1 MYKVKTSKTF
11 TEKQEKKIEK
21 YISLATKFNETHN
34 IFVRKNEEEVFNED
48 IMDCLPILQAIE
60 PNRSIADL
68 GSGGG
73 LPGIL
78 ISITNPNN
86 KISLIESSQKKC
98 YFLRL
103 LIDELDLKNTSVIN
117 TTITE
122 KNKLGLFD
130 IITAR
135 AFAQTRRII
144 SLTKN
149 NIHKK
154 SKYLLLK
161 GKYKKIQQELQSLDI
176 KKFRYEIT
184 KLDHQTKERNLIMI
198 KKNE

>member
-78 ISITNPNN
+78 ISITNPDN
-86 KISLIESSQKKC
+86 KISLIESNQKKC

-161 GKYKKIQQELQSLDI
+161 GKYKKIQEELQSLDI

>member
-135 AFAQTRRII
+135 AFAQIRRII

-149 NIHKK
+149 NTHKK

-161 GKYKKIQQELQSLDI
+161 GKYKKIQEELQSLDI

>member
-11 TEKQEKKIEK
+11 TEKQEKKIKK
-21 YISLATKFNETHN
+21 YISLATKFNQTHN

-161 GKYKKIQQELQSLDI
+161 GKYKKIQEELQSLDI

>member
-1 MYKVKTSKTF
+1 MYKVKISKTL

-161 GKYKKIQQELQSLDI
+161 GKYKKIQEELQSLDI

>member
-1 MYKVKTSKTF
+1 MYEVRKSKTF
-11 TEKQEKKIEK
+11 TEKQEEKIEK

-34 IFVRKNEEEVFNED
+34 IFVRKNKEEVFNED

-103 LIDELDLKNTSVIN
+103 LVDELDLKNTSVIN

-135 AFAQTRRII
+135 AFAQIRRII

-149 NIHKK
+149 NTHKK

-161 GKYKKIQQELQSLDI
+161 GKYKKIQEELQSLDI

>member
-144 SLTKN
+144 NLTKN

-161 GKYKKIQQELQSLDI
+161 GKYKKIQEELQSLDI

>member
-161 GKYKKIQQELQSLDI
+161 GKYKKIQEELQSLDI

>member
-1 MYKVKTSKTF
+1 MHKVKTRKTF

-21 YISLATKFNETHN
+21 YISLATKFNQTHN
-34 IFVRKNEEEVFNED
+34 IFARKNEEEVFNED
-48 IMDCLPILQAIE
+48 IMDCLPILQTIE

-144 SLTKN
+144 NLTKN

-161 GKYKKIQQELQSLDI
+161 GKYKKIQEELQSLDI

>member
-1 MYKVKTSKTF
+1 MYEVRKSKTF
-11 TEKQEKKIEK
+11 TEKQEEKIEK

-34 IFVRKNEEEVFNED
+34 IFVRKNKEEVFNED

-103 LIDELDLKNTSVIN
+103 LVDELDLKNTSVIN

-144 SLTKN
+144 NLTKN

>member
-1 MYKVKTSKTF
+1 MYKVKISKTF

-161 GKYKKIQQELQSLDI
+161 GKYKKIQEELQLLDI

>member
-1 MYKVKTSKTF
+1 MYKVKISKTL

-144 SLTKN
+144 NLTKN

-161 GKYKKIQQELQSLDI
+161 GKYKKIQEELQSLDI

>member
-1 MYKVKTSKTF
+1 MYKVKISKTL

-103 LIDELDLKNTSVIN
+103 LIDELDLKNTSVIS

-161 GKYKKIQQELQSLDI
+161 GKYKKIQEELQSLDI

>member
-1 MYKVKTSKTF
+1 MYEVRKSKTF
-11 TEKQEKKIEK
+11 TEKQEEKIEK

-34 IFVRKNEEEVFNED
+34 IFVRKNKEEVFNED

-103 LIDELDLKNTSVIN
+103 LVDELDLKNTSVIN

-161 GKYKKIQQELQSLDI
+161 GKYKKIQEELQSLDI

>member
-11 TEKQEKKIEK
+11 TEKQEKKIKK
-21 YISLATKFNETHN
+21 YISLATKFNQTHN

-60 PNRSIADL
+60 TNRSIADL

-161 GKYKKIQQELQSLDI
+161 GKYKKIQEELQSLDI

>member
-1 MYKVKTSKTF
+1 MYKVKISKTF

-161 GKYKKIQQELQSLDI
+161 GKYKKIQEELQSLDI

>member
-34 IFVRKNEEEVFNED
+34 IFVRKNGEEVFNED
-48 IMDCLPILQAIE
+48 VMDCLPILRAIE

-161 GKYKKIQQELQSLDI
+161 GKYKKIQEELQSLDI